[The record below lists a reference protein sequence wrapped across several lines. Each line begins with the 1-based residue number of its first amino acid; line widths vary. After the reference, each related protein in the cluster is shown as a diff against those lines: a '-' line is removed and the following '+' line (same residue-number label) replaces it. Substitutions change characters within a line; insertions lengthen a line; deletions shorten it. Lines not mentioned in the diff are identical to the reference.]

1 MSSSGSLLKALEKMA
16 QVRFL
21 SPLRWEEAALAWWE
35 PGFVASCVERR
46 VHSPS
51 VLGYP
56 QPYSDSGKTALPFTP
71 LGSIALPTRWGFE
84 CPFSSPGGQHGLVFD
99 LRAKKQGLTLE
110 HLCFAVRGRRIMSSR
125 PGSATYRAKV
135 PRLNGSIYH
144 PTLSKGIRRRFC
156 KAQDELILQIK

>member
-1 MSSSGSLLKALEKMA
+1 M
-16 QVRFL
+16 RFL
-21 SPLRWEEAALAWWE
+21 SPLHWEEAALAWWE

-46 VHSPS
+46 VQSPS

-56 QPYSDSGKTALPFTP
+56 QSYSDSGKTALPFTP
-71 LGSIALPTRWGFE
+71 LGSIALPTRWSFE
-84 CPFSSPGGQHGLVFD
+84 CPFPSPGGKHGPVFD
-99 LRAKKQGLTLE
+99 LRAKKQGLTPE

-135 PRLNGSIYH
+135 PGLNGSIYH